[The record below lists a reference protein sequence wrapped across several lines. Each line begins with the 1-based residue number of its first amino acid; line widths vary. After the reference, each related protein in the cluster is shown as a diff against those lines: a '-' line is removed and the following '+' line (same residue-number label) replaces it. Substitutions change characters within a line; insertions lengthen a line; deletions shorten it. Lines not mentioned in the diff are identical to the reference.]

1 MRIGELSRRSGVSIP
16 TIKFYLRESL
26 LPAGVATAA
35 NQAEY
40 AEAHVQRLQLIR
52 AMIDA
57 GRLSVAR
64 TREILG
70 ALDSGTLAP
79 HDLLGVAH
87 DAVTRP
93 IRGDRDDPEF
103 RAARAEVEALAR
115 ARGWLVEKDARA
127 LDQAADAIRTLRAL
141 GQDDLID
148 LQDAY
153 ADAAQMVAEREWAAV
168 VARRDP
174 ARMVEAVVV
183 GTVLGETLFNAF
195 RLLAQESTSAKILSA
210 PDVENRG
217 PASFGSKAEG
227 I

>member
-16 TIKFYLRESL
+16 TIKFYLREGL
-26 LPAGVATAA
+26 LPAGVATAT

-52 AMIDA
+52 AMVDA

-64 TREILG
+64 TREILS
-70 ALDSGTLAP
+70 ALDGGTLAP

-93 IRGDRDDPEF
+93 VRGDRDDPGF
-103 RAARAEVEALAR
+103 RAARAEVEALAQ

-141 GQDDLID
+141 GQDDLIGLLD
-148 LQDAY
+148 TY
-153 ADAAQMVAEREWAAV
+153 ADAAQAVAEREVAAV
-168 VARRDP
+168 VARRDQ
-174 ARMVEAVVV
+174 AAMVEAVVV
-183 GTVLGETLFNAF
+183 GTVLGETLLNAF
-195 RLLAQESTSAKILSA
+195 RLIAQESASAKILSA

-217 PASFGSKAEG
+217 PASFGGKTKG